1 MITDCQDGAS
11 KKSVIKETFAKVT
24 IRKRQQTDNEKAKV
38 NDISGSGEIKRAKGV
53 DNILNHVT
61 EHDKGTKAALVAK
74 IIDKE
79 GSMFGRDIL
88 KNSKVMQETQ

>member
-1 MITDCQDGAS
+1 MECQDGTS
-11 KKSVIKETFAKVT
+11 KKLVIKETYAKIT

-61 EHDKGTKAALVAK
+61 EHDKGIKAALVAK

-88 KNSKVMQETQ
+88 AETSLS